1 MRMLGVDLAWK
12 DGSDEKAAN
21 ETGVVALEP
30 SGEIVAAGW
39 TVGLEETFEWIETWA
54 GEETSAFVDAPLVV
68 SNPPGTQRLCERE
81 VGRRYMHPW
90 KVAANSSN
98 VATKALGGV
107 VIRRRMEEAG
117 WAYEDGLGSAG
128 GAGRIV
134 SECYP
139 YTTIVGVP
147 ELDYGV
153 RPLYK
158 RKPRKTPTADWRPI
172 RAAACDELIGRV
184 AGLSA
189 FDPPIDLLSHELTR
203 KLVEDLSPLADRP
216 YKSREDLLDAA
227 ISAWTASYWLRH
239 GLSRCAVLGSEDLPD
254 QDGLRATI
262 IAPYRDPQTTI

>member
-1 MRMLGVDLAWK
+1 MLGVDLAWK
-12 DGSDEKAAN
+12 DSSDAGAAN

-39 TVGLEETFEWIETWA
+39 TVGLEETLGWVERWA
-54 GEETSAFVDAPLVV
+54 TAETSAFIDAPLVV

-107 VIRRRMEEAG
+107 VLRRRLEVAG
-117 WAYEDGLGSAG
+117 WRLEDGLGSAG
-128 GAGRIV
+128 DAPKTV

-147 ELDYGV
+147 ELGYGV

-158 RKPRKTPTADWRPI
+158 RKPRNFTMADWRPI
-172 RAAACDELIGRV
+172 RAAACDDLIGRV
-184 AGLSA
+184 AGLSC
-189 FDPPIDLLSHELTR
+189 FDPPLDLSSHEVTR
-203 KLVEDLSPLADRP
+203 KLVEEPSPLEDRP

-227 ISAWTASYWLRH
+227 ISAWTAAYWRSH
-239 GLSRCAVLGSEDLPD
+239 GTHRSLVLGADDLPD
-254 QDGLRATI
+254 RDGLRATI
-262 IAPYRDPQTTI
+262 IAPWRDPETTV